1 MVFNIQFQI
10 AGIILLTVI
19 LIMYARQ
26 RALNLVG
33 EGYFLRLFG
42 SVYISLCLDI
52 LSVIAINYRQYMP
65 YIVTDIMC
73 KMYLVSVVTVAVSV
87 LLYTIYSMFGTLKNV
102 KNTLKVAYIL
112 FFIIY
117 IVLESILP
125 IQYHRDINSVYTYG
139 PAVMLTYMAVIAY
152 VAVVAAYMIKYMKMM
167 PDYKRYSIFFLIVVW
182 FITATIQ
189 FFNREL
195 LLVGY
200 SMSVSLA
207 YMYMKIENPERN
219 IDKDTGAFNRNAL
232 YTYIA
237 NRINKEDKGMAVLVF
252 AIDDYR
258 FISETF
264 GYRNASIMLKKMVD
278 FFCKNKNCTVFKR
291 TENEFTI
298 IYDNMDMLTEH
309 LKVIKERFKKPWK
322 INEVSLKVYFNACYL
337 YVKSCDNSDTISDT
351 LNYFLMKCKKEGNE
365 NIIEIDDEKLKEKRE
380 ITKVEYAVKKA
391 IEEGCIDV
399 YYQPIYSNAK
409 KRYISAEALVR
420 IRDEEGRFVS
430 PELFIPIAEQNGRI
444 LEIGKVVFEKV
455 CRMIRDYNPARYGI
469 EYIEVNLS
477 VVQCMQENLA
487 KILIDIMN
495 KYGISPSFIN
505 LEITE
510 TAAIKSEKIFIKNM
524 DALIAAGSSFTIDDY
539 GSGYSN
545 MNYVVGLPISIV
557 KIDKYFVWSYFK
569 SEKAKI
575 AFEFAVSM
583 LHNMNLK
590 IVAEGIEEKDQAEK
604 MYELGVDDIQGYYY
618 SKPVDTYK
626 FIEIIRRQTQ

>member
-26 RALNLVG
+26 RALNFWG
-33 EGYFLRLFG
+33 EGYFLRLFA

-52 LSVIAINYRQYMP
+52 LSVIAINYRQSMP

-87 LLYTIYSMFGTLKNV
+87 LLYTIYSVFGTLKNV
-102 KNTLKVAYIL
+102 KNTLKMVYIL

-117 IVLESILP
+117 IVLECILP
-125 IQYHRDINSVYTYG
+125 IQYHKDINSVYTYG
-139 PAVMLTYMAVIAY
+139 PAVMLTYAAVIVY
-152 VAVVAAYMIKYMKMM
+152 VNIVVVYMIKYMKMM

-182 FITATIQ
+182 VTTATVQ
-189 FFNREL
+189 FFNRER

-200 SMSVSLA
+200 SMSVSLV

-237 NRINKEDKGMAVLVF
+237 NRINREDKGMAVLVF
-252 AIDDYR
+252 AIDDYS
-258 FISETF
+258 FINETF

-298 IYDNMDMLTEH
+298 VYDNMDMLTEH
-309 LKVIKERFKKPWK
+309 LKVIKERFEKSWK
-322 INEVSLKVYFNACYL
+322 INEVSLKVYFSACYL
-337 YVKSCDNSDTISDT
+337 YVKRYDNSDVISDT
-351 LNYFLMKCKKEGNE
+351 LNYFLMKCKKDGNE

-380 ITKVEYAVKKA
+380 ITKAEYAVKKA

-444 LEIGKVVFEKV
+444 LEIGRVVFEKV
-455 CRMIRDYNPARYGI
+455 CQMIRDYNPARYGI

-487 KILIDIMN
+487 KILIGIMN
-495 KYGISPSFIN
+495 EYGISPSFIN

-510 TAAIKSEKIFIKNM
+510 TAAIKSEKIFIRNM

-545 MNYVVGLPISIV
+545 MNYVIGLPISIV

-583 LHNMNLK
+583 LHSMNLK

-626 FIEIIRRQTQ
+626 FIEIISRQV

>member
-26 RALNLVG
+26 RALNLLS
-33 EGYFLRLFG
+33 EGYFLRLFA

-52 LSVIAINYRQYMP
+52 LSVIAINYRQSMP

-87 LLYTIYSMFGTLKNV
+87 LLYTIYSVFGTLKNV
-102 KNTLKVAYIL
+102 KNTLKMVYIL
-112 FFIIY
+112 FLIIY
-117 IVLESILP
+117 IVLECILP
-125 IQYHRDINSVYTYG
+125 IQYHKDINTVYTYG
-139 PAVMLTYMAVIAY
+139 PAVMLTYMAVIVY
-152 VAVVAAYMIKYMKMM
+152 VGIVVVYMLKYMKMM

-182 FITATIQ
+182 VVTATVQ
-189 FFNREL
+189 FFNNER

-200 SMSVSLA
+200 SMSVSLV

-219 IDKDTGAFNRNAL
+219 IDKDTGAFNRNTL

-237 NRINKEDKGMAVLVF
+237 NRINREDKGMAVLVF
-252 AIDDYR
+252 AIDDYS
-258 FISETF
+258 FINETF

-298 IYDNMDMLTEH
+298 VYDNMEMLTEH
-309 LKVIKERFKKPWK
+309 LKVIKERFEKSWK

-337 YVKSCDNSDTISDT
+337 YVKRCDNSDVISDT
-351 LNYFLMKCKKEGNE
+351 LNYFLMKCKKDGNK

-380 ITKVEYAVKKA
+380 ITKAEYAVKKA
-391 IEEGCIDV
+391 IEERSIDV

-430 PELFIPIAEQNGRI
+430 PELFITIAEQNGRI

-455 CRMIRDYNPARYGI
+455 CQMIRDYNPAKYGI

-495 KYGISPSFIN
+495 EYGISPSFIN

-510 TAAIKSEKIFIKNM
+510 TAAIKSEKIFIRNM
-524 DALIAAGSSFTIDDY
+524 DELIAAGSSFTIDDY

-545 MNYVVGLPISIV
+545 MNYVIGLPISIV

-583 LHNMNLK
+583 LHSMNLK

-626 FIEIIRRQTQ
+626 FIEIISRQA

>member
-1 MVFNIQFQI
+1 
-10 AGIILLTVI
+10 
-19 LIMYARQ
+19 
-26 RALNLVG
+26 
-33 EGYFLRLFG
+33 
-42 SVYISLCLDI
+42 
-52 LSVIAINYRQYMP
+52 
-65 YIVTDIMC
+65 
-73 KMYLVSVVTVAVSV
+73 
-87 LLYTIYSMFGTLKNV
+87 
-102 KNTLKVAYIL
+102 
-112 FFIIY
+112 
-117 IVLESILP
+117 
-125 IQYHRDINSVYTYG
+125 
-139 PAVMLTYMAVIAY
+139 MLTYVAVIVY
-152 VAVVAAYMIKYMKMM
+152 VGIVVAYMIKYMKMM

-182 FITATIQ
+182 VVTATVQ
-189 FFNREL
+189 FFNNER

-200 SMSVSLA
+200 SMSVSLV

-237 NRINKEDKGMAVLVF
+237 NRINREDKGMVVLVF
-252 AIDDYR
+252 AIDDYS
-258 FISETF
+258 FINETF
-264 GYRNASIMLKKMVD
+264 GYRNASIMLKKIVD
-278 FFCKNKNCTVFKR
+278 FLCKNKNCTVFKR

-298 IYDNMDMLTEH
+298 VYDNMEMLTEH
-309 LKVIKERFKKPWK
+309 LKVIKERFEKSWK

-337 YVKSCDNSDTISDT
+337 YVKRCDNSDVISDT
-351 LNYFLMKCKKEGNE
+351 LNYFLMKCKKDGNK

-380 ITKVEYAVKKA
+380 ITKAEYAVKKA
-391 IEEGCIDV
+391 IEERSIDV

-455 CRMIRDYNPARYGI
+455 CQMIRDYNPAKYGI

-495 KYGISPSFIN
+495 EYGISPSFIN

-510 TAAIKSEKIFIKNM
+510 TAAIKSEKIFIRNM
-524 DALIAAGSSFTIDDY
+524 DELIAAGSSFTIDDY

-545 MNYVVGLPISIV
+545 MNYVIGLPISIV

-583 LHNMNLK
+583 LHSMNLK

-626 FIEIIRRQTQ
+626 FIEIISRQA

>member
-26 RALNLVG
+26 RALNLLG
-33 EGYFLRLFG
+33 EGYFLRLFA

-52 LSVIAINYRQYMP
+52 LSVIAINYRQSMP

-87 LLYTIYSMFGTLKNV
+87 LLYTIYSVFGTLKNV
-102 KNTLKVAYIL
+102 KNTLKMVYIL
-112 FFIIY
+112 FLIIY
-117 IVLESILP
+117 IVLECILP
-125 IQYHRDINSVYTYG
+125 IQYHKDINTVYTYG
-139 PAVMLTYMAVIAY
+139 PAVMLTYMAVIVY
-152 VAVVAAYMIKYMKMM
+152 VGIVVVYMLKYMKMM

-182 FITATIQ
+182 VVTATVQ
-189 FFNREL
+189 FFNNER

-200 SMSVSLA
+200 SMSVSLV

-219 IDKDTGAFNRNAL
+219 IDKDTGAFNRNTL

-237 NRINKEDKGMAVLVF
+237 NRINREDKGMAVLVF
-252 AIDDYR
+252 AIDDYS
-258 FISETF
+258 FINETF

-298 IYDNMDMLTEH
+298 VYDNMEMLTDH
-309 LKVIKERFKKPWK
+309 LKVIKERFEKSWK

-337 YVKSCDNSDTISDT
+337 YVKRCDNSDVISDT
-351 LNYFLMKCKKEGNE
+351 LNYFLMKCKKDGNK

-380 ITKVEYAVKKA
+380 ITKAEYAVKKA
-391 IEEGCIDV
+391 IEERSIDV

-455 CRMIRDYNPARYGI
+455 CQMIRDYNPAKYGI

-495 KYGISPSFIN
+495 EYGISPSFIN

-510 TAAIKSEKIFIKNM
+510 TAAIKSEKIFIRNM
-524 DALIAAGSSFTIDDY
+524 DELIAAGSSFTIDDY

-545 MNYVVGLPISIV
+545 MNYVIGLPISIV

-583 LHNMNLK
+583 LHSMNLK

-626 FIEIIRRQTQ
+626 FIEIISRQA